1 MTDLHGKRIL
11 VTGGRGFLG
20 RAICD
25 ELKKS
30 GVTDIVVPES
40 KTHDLREK
48 SICMEVLRGA
58 DIVIHCAAHV
68 GGIGLNAKR
77 PAEMFYDNAIMGIQ
91 LIHAAKEQG
100 LSKVVLIGTACVYP
114 KICPIPLREEKLWD
128 GYPNEETGAYGLAK
142 KMLFVQA
149 DAYRKQYGL
158 RSIVLIPTNLY
169 GPFDTFDP
177 EYGHVIPSL
186 ICRMTEAKDKK
197 EPTFAVWGTGKATRE
212 FLFVR
217 DAARAIVLAT
227 ATEEECGPVNL
238 GTGEE
243 TPITELV
250 RLLQKI
256 IGYEGTIVWDAT
268 KPDGQ
273 PRRCMDV
280 SRAKKIFGFT
290 ATTGLEDGLRETVAW
305 FLDQRR
311 KEEVMVR

>member
-1 MTDLHGKRIL
+1 MPDLHGKRIV

-25 ELKKS
+25 ELRVA
-30 GVTDIVVPES
+30 GVQDIVVTES
-40 KTHDLREK
+40 RKHDLREK
-48 SICMEVLRGA
+48 KICMEVLDGA

-68 GGIGLNAKR
+68 GGIGLNAER
-77 PAEMFYDNAIMGIQ
+77 PAEMFYDNAIMGIH

-114 KICPIPLREEKLWD
+114 KLCPIPLREEKLWD
-128 GYPNEETGAYGLAK
+128 GYPNEETGYYGLAK

-158 RSIVLIPTNLY
+158 SSIVLIPTNLY

-177 EYGHVIPSL
+177 VYGHVIPSL
-186 ICRMTEAKDKK
+186 IFRMVEAKEKK
-197 EPTFAVWGTGKATRE
+197 QPTFTVWGTGKATRE

-227 ATEEECGPVNL
+227 ATEEECGPLNL

-243 TPITELV
+243 TPIRELV
-250 RLLQKI
+250 SLLQRI
-256 IGYEGTIVWDAT
+256 VGYEGTILWDAA

-280 SRAKKIFGFT
+280 SRAKKILGFT
-290 ATTGLEDGLRETVAW
+290 ANIGLEDGLRETVSW
-305 FLDQRR
+305 FLEQRR
-311 KEEVMVR
+311 KERVV